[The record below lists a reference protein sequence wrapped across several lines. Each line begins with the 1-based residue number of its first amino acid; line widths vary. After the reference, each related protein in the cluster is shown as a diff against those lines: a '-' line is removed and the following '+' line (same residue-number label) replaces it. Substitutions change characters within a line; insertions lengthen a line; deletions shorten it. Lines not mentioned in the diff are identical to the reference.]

1 MSTDHMTNDEVG
13 FLDGTTRHARLAR
26 TFVTLADTL
35 VDDFDVVDLMDRLV
49 HTCVD
54 LLGATAAGL
63 LLVDQRGGMQLIAS
77 TSEEMRLLELFQLQ
91 NEEGPC
97 LDCIATGTPVTAHD
111 LAEQAER
118 WPRFTQ
124 AAALVGFESV
134 HALPLRLRT
143 EVIGGLNL
151 FRAPGPPLTSEEEQ
165 VAQAL
170 ADVATIGI
178 LQQRAVHRSSLL
190 AEQLQTALQSRV
202 VIEQAKGVLAEHGG
216 LSMDDAYRALRS
228 YARNGNH
235 KMSDAAHGVVR
246 GGIALSDVVT
256 EGARGT

>member
-1 MSTDHMTNDEVG
+1 MTCDDLGDGTG
-13 FLDGTTRHARLAR
+13 FLGGTTLHARLAR

-97 LDCIATGTPVTAHD
+97 LDCIATGVPVTEHD
-111 LAEQAER
+111 LAAQAER

-124 AAALVGFESV
+124 AAAEAGYASV
-134 HALPLRLRT
+134 HALPLRLRDD
-143 EVIGGLNL
+143 VIGGLNL
-151 FRAPGPPLTSEEEQ
+151 FRSAGEPFTAEEEQ

-216 LSMDDAYRALRS
+216 LGMDEAYRALRT

-235 KMSDAAHGVVR
+235 KLSDAAEGVVR
-246 GGIALSDVVT
+246 GRIALADVV
-256 EGARGT
+256 AQGTRQS